1 METYGVASSGYNKS
15 LEATSPSFAP
25 NVTSTWRSSLTDDEQ
40 FQRLLARQDKLEI
53 KRQEIMW
60 EMCETEQAFVKS
72 MRTVLR
78 LFAIPLKTP
87 QGRWIDGI
95 PDKITDLF
103 DSLEQVAHVHGIFAA
118 SQRDMKRR
126 TEVLDTASFTKLF
139 RSWVDKLE
147 VHESYLISFEPV
159 VQLVEENVRDPE
171 SVFGEFVRMQMKD
184 EVLGSMGLGSM
195 LLKPVQRLT
204 KYPLFLKVCPQYL
217 LGTAR
222 ADQVAFTGCHPSPTR
237 QSTRITISIGYYRI
251 DYTPVASYES
261 QRRGFREAEIA

>member
-15 LEATSPSFAP
+15 LEAPMSPGFNPQS
-25 NVTSTWRSSLTDDEQ
+25 TTTTWRSSLSNDEQ
-40 FQRLLARQDKLEI
+40 FQRVLAKQGSLEI

-60 EMCETEQAFVKS
+60 EMCETEQGFVKS
-72 MRTVLR
+72 MKTVLR

-87 QGRWIDGI
+87 QGKWIDGI
-95 PDKITDLF
+95 PDRITELF

-118 SQRDMKRR
+118 SQRDMKRK
-126 TEVLDTASFTKLF
+126 TEILDTAAFTAMC
-139 RSWVDKLE
+139 RSWVDRLE

-204 KYPLFLKVCPQYL
+204 KYPLFIKVSPGSL
-217 LGTAR
+217 
-222 ADQVAFTGCHPSPTR
+222 VHPVR
-237 QSTRITISIGYYRI
+237 
-251 DYTPVASYES
+251 
-261 QRRGFREAEIA
+261 